1 MLIHH
6 RAAILLI
13 GSALSLSAC
22 GAGKSGSD
30 GGNDTKTAGS
40 SGPEK
45 VLNALIWS
53 GVVAPDTLANFE
65 KQSGIK
71 VRVSYATTN
80 EALETRILAGN
91 SGFDVVS
98 PSADYFE
105 RQITAG
111 GYLPLDKAKL
121 PNLKNL
127 DPELMQR
134 VSAEDPGNGYGV
146 IYFWGTNGVGYNEK
160 MIRALAPD
168 APFDSWRLIF
178 DPAVASKVAKCGIG
192 VVDSAVD
199 LMRAVLPYLG
209 RDPNSQKADDFEA
222 AEATLAKIR
231 PYVRDIN
238 SADYVEAL
246 ANGDLCVAL
255 GYSGDMLQARD
266 RARDAKSGIEIKYM
280 IPREGSI
287 MWFNMLAIP
296 NHAPNVDS
304 ALAFIDYMMVPRV
317 IADISN
323 ATRFAN
329 ANVAALPL
337 LLPAVRDDPG
347 IYPPAEVRQRL
358 TVALP
363 DSPEQ
368 LRAITRM
375 WQKFKTGG

>member
-1 MLIHH
+1 M
-6 RAAILLI
+6 
-13 GSALSLSAC
+13 GVALSLSAC
-22 GAGKSGSD
+22 GGGESGSD
-30 GGNDTKTAGS
+30 SDTGIEAAHA
-40 SGPEK
+40 SGPGRA
-45 VLNALIWS
+45 LNALIWS

-65 KQSGIK
+65 KQTGIK
-71 VRVSYATTN
+71 VHVSYATTN

-105 RQITAG
+105 RQIKAG
-111 GYLPLDKAKL
+111 GYLPLDKGKL

-127 DPELMQR
+127 DPELMEK
-134 VSAEDPGNGYGV
+134 VSVQDPGNGHGI

-160 MIRALAPD
+160 MIKALAPD
-168 APFDSWRLIF
+168 APLDSWRLLF
-178 DPAVASKVAKCGIG
+178 DPAVASKVSKCGIG
-192 VVDSAVD
+192 MVDSPVD

-209 RDPNSQKADDFEA
+209 RDPNSQTADDFNA
-222 AEATLAKIR
+222 AEEALTKIR

-266 RARDAKSGIEIKYM
+266 RAREAKNGIEIKYV
-280 IPREGSI
+280 IPKEGSI

-304 ALAFIDYMMVPRV
+304 ALAFIDYMMTPKV
-317 IADISN
+317 IADVSN
-323 ATRFAN
+323 STHYAN
-329 ANVAALPL
+329 ANLAAQAL
-337 LLPAVRDDPG
+337 LLPTVGGDPG
-347 IYPPAEVRQRL
+347 IYPPLEVRQRL

-375 WQKFKTGG
+375 WQRFKTGG

>member
-1 MLIHH
+1 MLIHR

-168 APFDSWRLIF
+168 APLDSWRLIF

-192 VVDSAVD
+192 MVDSAVD